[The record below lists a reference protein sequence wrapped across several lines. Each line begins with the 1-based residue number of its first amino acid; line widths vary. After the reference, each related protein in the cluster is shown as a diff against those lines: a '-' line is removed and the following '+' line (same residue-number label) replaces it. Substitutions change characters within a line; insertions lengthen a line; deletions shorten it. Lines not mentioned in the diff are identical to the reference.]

1 MGNHV
6 KELHLLN
13 MDIYTILNKFE
24 FLLLYEKDNF
34 GLNLFFQYLLFCREE
49 EILEHN
55 LLISLFYYYQSYS
68 YKFLY
73 NHLLLRKN

>member
-6 KELHLLN
+6 KEFHLLN
-13 MDIYTILNKFE
+13 MDIYMILKKFY
-24 FLLLYEKDNF
+24 FLLLFQRNNF
-34 GLNLFFQYLLFCREE
+34 GLNLFFQYLLFCPEE